1 MNLLRNLF
9 VQWGRGVALFCA
21 LLALTGCETWE
32 ADQAQNPAHTNQV
45 QKMDVNSDI
54 IRVGEALSIEFLDIN
69 PSQKIE
75 QTVQEDGTISLIL
88 DQKIIA
94 AGKRA
99 TELQNA
105 IHDLY
110 VPRFFHRVTVSI
122 KRDNRFYFVGGEVK
136 SPGRLLY
143 SGEMTVIKAIQSAGD
158 FTIYANK
165 KKIQINRADGKVEKV
180 NYWEALKNP
189 KKDLPIYPG
198 DRIIV
203 PLSPI

>member
-1 MNLLRNLF
+1 MNLLRNLI
-9 VQWGRGVALFCA
+9 VQWGRGVVLVCA
-21 LLALTGCETWE
+21 LLALTGCETFE
-32 ADQAQNPAHTNQV
+32 GNQAQSSSLTNQV
-45 QKMDVNSDI
+45 PRLDPTLDP
-54 IRVGEALSIEFLDIN
+54 IRIGEALSIEFLDIN

-88 DQKIIA
+88 GQKLIA
-94 AGKRA
+94 AGKTA
-99 TELQNA
+99 TELQDA

-110 VPRFFHRVTVSI
+110 VPKLFHRVTVNI

-136 SPGRLLY
+136 NPGRFIY

-158 FTIYANK
+158 FTIYAAK
-165 KKIQINRADGKVEKV
+165 KRIQINRADGKVEKV
-180 NYWEALKNP
+180 NFWDALKNP

-203 PLSPI
+203 PLSPV